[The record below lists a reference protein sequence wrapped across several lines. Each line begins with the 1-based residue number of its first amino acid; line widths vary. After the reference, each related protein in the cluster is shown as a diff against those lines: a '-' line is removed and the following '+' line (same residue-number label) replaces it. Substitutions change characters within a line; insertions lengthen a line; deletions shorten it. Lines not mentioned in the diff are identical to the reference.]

1 MHSTLTVM
9 SLRIES
15 ARGRAVSIHRAAAK
29 RNSRIDIFRLWIPYA
44 LCPGP
49 NGLAAPV
56 RTQPSTLHLVVS
68 HKYAAVSLHPRAL
81 VLYAGDMAQS
91 TDNRDRSNG
100 GTPPGISRLTVP
112 EAARALG
119 ISPEAV
125 RNRLSRRTLN
135 SVKEDGTVYVL
146 LEADRLRH
154 TDDTSDGTPRSADNR
169 SRYTDDTSDDI
180 PGDSDSLISA
190 KDETI
195 RVLSEQLEAERTA
208 SSELR
213 RIVAG
218 LVQRV
223 PELEAAPEPR
233 DIPMTSSDSAG
244 KGDAPSDQQEPAQ
257 RRSWLHR
264 FFFGP

>member
-1 MHSTLTVM
+1 M
-9 SLRIES
+9 
-15 ARGRAVSIHRAAAK
+15 
-29 RNSRIDIFRLWIPYA
+29 
-44 LCPGP
+44 
-49 NGLAAPV
+49 
-56 RTQPSTLHLVVS
+56 
-68 HKYAAVSLHPRAL
+68 
-81 VLYAGDMAQS
+81 LYAGDMAQS
-91 TDNRDRSNG
+91 TDNGDRSND
-100 GTPPGISRLTVP
+100 GTPTGISRLTVP

-135 SVKEDGTVYVL
+135 SVKEDGTVLVL
-146 LEADRLRH
+146 LDATRLRH
-154 TDDTSDGTPRSADNR
+154 TSDTPDGA
-169 SRYTDDTSDDI
+169 SDDI
-180 PGDSDSLISA
+180 PVVSDSLISA

-208 SSELR
+208 SAELR

-223 PELEAAPEPR
+223 PELEAASEPR
-233 DIPMTSSDSAG
+233 GGPETATEGAG
-244 KGDAPSDQQEPAQ
+244 NDVTPQAQAPAQ

>member
-1 MHSTLTVM
+1 M
-9 SLRIES
+9 
-15 ARGRAVSIHRAAAK
+15 
-29 RNSRIDIFRLWIPYA
+29 
-44 LCPGP
+44 
-49 NGLAAPV
+49 
-56 RTQPSTLHLVVS
+56 
-68 HKYAAVSLHPRAL
+68 
-81 VLYAGDMAQS
+81 LYASDMVQPIGE
-91 TDNRDRSNG
+91 RDRSNG

-154 TDDTSDGTPRSADNR
+154 TGDTPEGTPRSADNR
-169 SRYTDDTSDDI
+169 SRYTDDKSDDI

-233 DIPMTSSDSAG
+233 GDPVSPSEDSTNG
-244 KGDAPSDQQEPAQ
+244 ESPEPE
-257 RRSWLHR
+257 RRSWWRRLLEM
-264 FFFGP
+264 